1 MTPAEAHQ
9 LVVRAL
15 AARPTP
21 ASFLDAVT
29 VKGMI
34 AIWADVLADIDP
46 SDGAAALKRWICD
59 DANAGKRPE
68 PGQIRRIAD
77 EARHGRKRHGG
88 DAWGDVL
95 REIGRTGRYRS
106 PQFVD
111 DVTARAVARLG
122 WRELCDSDN
131 AVADRARFV
140 QLYDQLATEAVSDRA
155 VASLPG
161 VARPAL
167 PPSAAHELVGAVAK
181 RLGGGS

>member
-1 MTPAEAHQ
+1 MTPSEIAK
-9 LVVRAL
+9 LITITL
-15 AARPTP
+15 ASCPTP
-21 ASFLDAVT
+21 ASFLDTAAIEDMTAAWAFVLDD
-29 VKGMI
+29 I
-34 AIWADVLADIDP
+34 AATDALP
-46 SDGAAALKRWICD
+46 ALKRVLAEGD
-59 DANAGKRPE
+59 GKIPA
-68 PGQIRRIAD
+68 PGQIRKIVDMA
-77 EARHGRKRHGG
+77 AHGRKRHGG

-106 PQFVD
+106 PQFAD
-111 DVTARAVARLG
+111 AVTARAVARLG

>member
-1 MTPAEAHQ
+1 MTPSEIAK
-9 LVVRAL
+9 LITITL
-15 AARPTP
+15 AACPTP
-21 ASFLDAVT
+21 ASFLDTAAIEDMTAAWSFVLDD
-29 VKGMI
+29 I
-34 AIWADVLADIDP
+34 AAADALP
-46 SDGAAALKRWICD
+46 ALKRVLAEGD
-59 DANAGKRPE
+59 GKIPA
-68 PGQIRRIAD
+68 PGQIRKIVDMA
-77 EARHGRKRHGG
+77 AHGRRRHGG

-106 PQFVD
+106 PSFAD
-111 DVTARAVARLG
+111 EVTARAVARLG
-122 WRELCDSDN
+122 WRELCDSEN
-131 AVADRARFV
+131 PVADRARFV